1 MRFYPGYAAP
11 MAMCCVVLSACGS
24 DGSDAGVNTAAAV
37 SSTAAATSSSSASTS
52 NTNTAPANVS
62 SSPSSAA
69 GSSGSSGSVAG
80 SSSTNATLTLT
91 GTPVGSIKAGI
102 KYTFQPGTSGGGD
115 GKLAFSIE
123 NQPSWAAFDSATGL
137 LSGTPAN
144 TNAGTYADVLIGASD
159 GTASAALAPF
169 SITVATSTAEA
180 SAAPSYAAAVG
191 YKTRTFSAN
200 FTSATVNTSGATKS
214 GFLWYP
220 YALFGRHA
228 RPSAVGLNT
237 DGSVT
242 LAGDTAGPNGEITS
256 ATPASNSAGFVGT
269 AFGGGAYIEAVF
281 KFNPNDVAAAHS
293 KGWPSFWGLAAEG
306 SVVNNQANQWKG
318 QVKGYDHQIEYDFFE
333 YDYLPYNVPRN
344 VYSSA
349 IHDWYGVYNVT
360 CPGLCQEGTAS
371 AVSKRA
377 APVTTDFTQYHRYG
391 YLWVPAT
398 ATTEGYARAY
408 FDGEPI
414 GTDVR
419 WTQFTNQPPAPN
431 GQSWAF
437 GVIDRQHL
445 VLILGTGVSEP
456 MTVESVTV
464 WQASDANNLHG

>member
-1 MRFYPGYAAP
+1 
-11 MAMCCVVLSACGS
+11 V
-24 DGSDAGVNTAAAV
+24 
-37 SSTAAATSSSSASTS
+37 
-52 NTNTAPANVS
+52 
-62 SSPSSAA
+62 
-69 GSSGSSGSVAG
+69 SGSN
-80 SSSTNATLTLT
+80 STTATLTLT
-91 GTPVGSIKAGI
+91 GTPVGSIKAGS
-102 KYTFQPGTSGGGD
+102 KYTFQPGTSRGGD
-115 GKLAFSIE
+115 GKVVFNIE
-123 NQPSWAAFDSATGL
+123 NRPSWAAFDAATGL

-144 TNAGTYADVLIGASD
+144 ANAGTYADVLISASD
-159 GTASAALAPF
+159 GTASAALTPF
-169 SITVATSTAEA
+169 SITVATTTAEA

-200 FTSATVNTSGATKS
+200 FTSATVDTSGAAKS

-242 LAGDTAGPNGEITS
+242 LTGDTTGPNGEITS

-281 KFNPNDVAAAHS
+281 KFNPKDVVAAHS
-293 KGWPSFWGLAAEG
+293 KGWPSFWALAAEG
-306 SVVNNQANQWKG
+306 SVVSSAANQWKG

-333 YDYLPYNVPRN
+333 YDYVPYNVPPN

-360 CPGLCQEGTAS
+360 CPGLCQESTAS

-377 APVTTDFTQYHRYG
+377 APVATDFTQYHRYG

-414 GTDVR
+414 GTDVH
-419 WTQFTNQPPAPN
+419 WTQFTNQPPTPN

-437 GVIDRQHL
+437 GIMDRQHL
-445 VLILGTGVSEP
+445 VLILGTGVGEP